1 MVPDAETVSRM
12 VLLVALT
19 SVGAAVLDEDER
31 VAAQAPPPP
40 TTTNAVTAA
49 MTM

>member
-1 MVPDAETVSRM
+1 M

-19 SVGAAVLDEDER
+19 SVGATALEEDER
-31 VAAQAPPPP
+31 VAAQAPAPP

-49 MTM
+49 IMT